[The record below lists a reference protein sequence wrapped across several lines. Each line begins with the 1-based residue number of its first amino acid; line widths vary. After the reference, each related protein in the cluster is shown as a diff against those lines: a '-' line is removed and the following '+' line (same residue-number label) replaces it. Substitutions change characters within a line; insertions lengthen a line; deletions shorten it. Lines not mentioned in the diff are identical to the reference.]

1 MESTQNPSGNDL
13 VLQRVETR
21 KAQMKRLVCVTER
34 LIHFCVRVYLHQSLE
49 TLQKGIL
56 VYRSFIRL
64 LRLRLLESRLTGLRV
79 KVLFSLV
86 EKVLKIKF
94 YS

>member
-34 LIHFCVRVYLHQSLE
+34 LIHFCVGVYLLHSLADRDLSLQILYKTPQFQSKL
-49 TLQKGIL
+49 KGEKSFGN
-56 VYRSFIRL
+56 SFI
-64 LRLRLLESRLTGLRV
+64 EQ
-79 KVLFSLV
+79 
-86 EKVLKIKF
+86 
-94 YS
+94 

>member
-21 KAQMKRLVCVTER
+21 KAQIKRLVCVTER
-34 LIHFCVRVYLHQSLE
+34 LIDFCVGVYVLHSLAGRDLS
-49 TLQKGIL
+49 LQIL
-56 VYRSFIRL
+56 YKTPQAPVVRKPINAK
-64 LRLRLLESRLTGLRV
+64 LRIKS

-86 EKVLKIKF
+86 GKVLKVKF
-94 YS
+94 